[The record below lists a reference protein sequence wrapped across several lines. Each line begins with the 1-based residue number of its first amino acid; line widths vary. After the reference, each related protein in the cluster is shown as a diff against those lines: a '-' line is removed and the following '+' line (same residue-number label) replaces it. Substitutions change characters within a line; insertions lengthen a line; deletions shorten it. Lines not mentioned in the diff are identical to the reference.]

1 MIRIVN
7 VFTQS
12 EATLPMDRELEFR
25 LRTLLDLESSGEEEE
40 ELEDYDPL
48 NH

>member
-25 LRTLLDLESSGEEEE
+25 LRSLLESNEEEE
-40 ELEDYDPL
+40 ELEDYDYDDPL